1 MDLKPRENLRYY
13 VLKAEYCSLRYS
25 LGIPEI
31 LHGFKTWGKSAK
43 LRIESLIVWDTRI
56 QRYMHELKTSGKSEI
71 LPFVQ
76 KFILWST
83 IQFVQGI
90 RIQKPGQ
97 FTSTPHCKSYVSLLY
112 KMNNIFYLVKM
123 LSVIPQSM
131 EEGRK
136 EQTTQVVKITRK
148 KIRRKRRERTTQLN
162 QLKELIIQAIHI
174 QNIPFP
180 SHYLTFGTVLRN
192 NWLSLN

>member
-1 MDLKPRENLRYY
+1 
-13 VLKAEYCSLRYS
+13 
-25 LGIPEI
+25 
-31 LHGFKTWGKSAK
+31 
-43 LRIESLIVWDTRI
+43 
-56 QRYMHELKTSGKSEI
+56 MHELKTSGESEVFTFCPKI
-71 LPFVQ
+71 YTLKYNTVCAGYQ
-76 KFILWST
+76 DS
-83 IQFVQGI
+83 
-90 RIQKPGQ
+90 KPGQ

-123 LSVIPQSM
+123 LSVMPQSM
-131 EEGRK
+131 EEDRE

-192 NWLSLN
+192 N

>member
-1 MDLKPRENLRYY
+1 MGYSNTRDTCTNIKPQENPRFYLLSKNLYFE
-13 VLKAEYCSLRYS
+13 VQYS
-25 LGIPEI
+25 MWLCRVS
-31 LHGFKTWGKSAK
+31 GFKT
-43 LRIESLIVWDTRI
+43 RTVHI
-56 QRYMHELKTSGKSEI
+56 YC
-71 LPFVQ
+71 
-76 KFILWST
+76 
-83 IQFVQGI
+83 
-90 RIQKPGQ
+90 
-97 FTSTPHCKSYVSLLY
+97 TPQCNSYVSLLY

-123 LSVIPQSM
+123 LSVMPQSM
-131 EEGRK
+131 EEDRE

-148 KIRRKRRERTTQLN
+148 KIRRKPRERTTQLN

>member
-1 MDLKPRENLRYY
+1 MDLKPRENPRYY
-13 VLKAEYCSLRYS
+13 VLKAEYCSLRYF

-90 RIQKPGQ
+90 RIQNQDSSHLHLIAKAMFHYCIKWITF
-97 FTSTPHCKSYVSLLY
+97 FTWLRCC
-112 KMNNIFYLVKM
+112 
-123 LSVIPQSM
+123 QSCLKVW
-131 EEGRK
+131 RR
-136 EQTTQVVKITRK
+136 TRRSRLHRWWRLQEK
-148 KIRRKRRERTTQLN
+148 K
-162 QLKELIIQAIHI
+162 
-174 QNIPFP
+174 
-180 SHYLTFGTVLRN
+180 
-192 NWLSLN
+192 